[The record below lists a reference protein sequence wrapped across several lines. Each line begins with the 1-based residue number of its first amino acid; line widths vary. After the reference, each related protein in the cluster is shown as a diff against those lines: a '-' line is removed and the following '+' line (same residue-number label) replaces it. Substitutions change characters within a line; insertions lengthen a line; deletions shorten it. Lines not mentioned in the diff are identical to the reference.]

1 MTAGPAE
8 GGAGGAIRRRLE
20 IVNERGLHARASA
33 KFVETVESYDAEA
46 EVSRDGQTVLGDSI
60 MGLLM
65 LAAAKGSAIEVA
77 TRGPEAEALM
87 AALEALVAGRFGEE
101 G

>member
-1 MTAGPAE
+1 MSREIT
-8 GGAGGAIRRRLE
+8 RRLE

-33 KFVETVESYDAEA
+33 RFVETVERFDAEA

-65 LAAAKGSAIEVA
+65 LAAARGAVVEVT
-77 TRGPEAEALM
+77 TRGSEAEALM
-87 AALEALVAGRFGEE
+87 EALDRLVSARFGEE
-101 G
+101 R

>member
-1 MTAGPAE
+1 MT
-8 GGAGGAIRRRLE
+8 RRLRV
-20 IVNERGLHARASA
+20 VNERGLHARASA
-33 KFVETVESYDAEA
+33 KFVETVERFDAMA

-65 LAAAKGSAIEVA
+65 LAAAQGSEIDVS

-87 AALEALVAGRFGEE
+87 EALASLLAGRFGERA
-101 G
+101 